1 MTAGGSSWPSRSAT
15 CSTLARSFPLGERAV
30 EQRLAAPS
38 AQLVDQS
45 VRHPGPLV
53 ARHCDP
59 HAQRTIA
66 SKRMSPERPGSTEPP
81 GPPDPPGPRLQL
93 TDGDTG
99 RWVVTTL
106 TSRYFLDLDTRQ
118 VMRRPGGTNLRR
130 PGSDSS
136 GVAALRNDGDVVPL
150 RSVAHCR
157 VGDSLV
163 LYLDL
168 RGDGVVTIRQSTQ
181 VTTIEAVPP
190 RSTS

>member
-1 MTAGGSSWPSRSAT
+1 
-15 CSTLARSFPLGERAV
+15 
-30 EQRLAAPS
+30 
-38 AQLVDQS
+38 
-45 VRHPGPLV
+45 
-53 ARHCDP
+53 
-59 HAQRTIA
+59 
-66 SKRMSPERPGSTEPP
+66 
-81 GPPDPPGPRLQL
+81 
-93 TDGDTG
+93 
-99 RWVVTTL
+99 VVTTL